1 MKKPISDT
9 EITSSMPEILRY
21 LDKQHYKS
29 ADWSADAGIKQRGL
43 GIRETDMASETACTR
58 STQFQDLKGKGKY
71 APTR

>member
-43 GIRETDMASETACTR
+43 GIRETDDGFGDRVYQIDTIPGLER
-58 STQFQDLKGKGKY
+58 K
-71 APTR
+71 R